1 MKGDW
6 CGAIDYKVA
15 ALVELRISLQAI
27 GKLPR
32 NRKIEAPDARVPPL
46 TELSPQ
52 LAWHEYSLCV
62 SLTAIDLMPTS
73 FSRLRHLSLALG
85 LLSLPVFVQAQA
97 AASASAASAN
107 VLDDGLDLR
116 FANGIAA
123 VVESKVITVDDIRRE
138 LAPILP
144 QIRRDS
150 RNQQEF
156 TQKLERVQDEIVR
169 NLVDRVIIV
178 KEFRKDEKRQIPAS
192 YVDNAIS
199 EQLTTQFEGDRARFL
214 AYLKSRGFT
223 LRDYR
228 KEVEEDIIY
237 GYMRGQQRKSVSIVS
252 PARVEAYYAA
262 NQDRFQ
268 QEEQVHLRL
277 IQLSRGE
284 LTDEALLA
292 KAEEILAK
300 FRAGEKFEDLAK
312 QYTQDARKARGGD
325 WGWQKRADL
334 KSEFSDPLF
343 ALSAGEV
350 SAPIIQR
357 EGVYLL
363 FAQDRKAAGVPP
375 IAEVREQI
383 ETTLAQQMTRDAQ
396 EKWLERLRRGAYVR
410 LY

>member
-1 MKGDW
+1 MPT
-6 CGAIDYKVA
+6 AFRRLA
-15 ALVELRISLQAI
+15 LRLALVATL
-27 GKLPR
+27 G
-32 NRKIEAPDARVPPL
+32 
-46 TELSPQ
+46 SP
-52 LAWHEYSLCV
+52 A
-62 SLTAIDLMPTS
+62 
-73 FSRLRHLSLALG
+73 LAL
-85 LLSLPVFVQAQA
+85 AQA
-97 AASASAASAN
+97 AAPAAAPAAS
-107 VLDDGLDLR
+107 LDDGLNLR

-123 VVESKVITVDDIRRE
+123 VVESKIITVDDIRRE

-156 TQKLERVQDEIVR
+156 SQKLERVQDEIIR
-169 NLVDRVIIV
+169 NLVDRALIV
-178 KEFRKDEKRQIPAS
+178 KEFRKDEKRKIPES
-192 YVDNAIS
+192 YIDNAIQ

-228 KEVEEDIIY
+228 KEMEEEIIY
-237 GYMRGQQRKSVSIVS
+237 GYMRGQQRKSANVVS
-252 PARVEAYYAA
+252 PAKVEEYYQA
-262 NQDRFQ
+262 NQQKFH

-277 IQLSRGE
+277 IQLTRGE
-284 LTDEALLA
+284 QTDAELVA

-312 QYTQDARKARGGD
+312 EYTQDARKSKGGD

-334 KSEFSDPLF
+334 KPEFSEPLF
-343 ALSAGEV
+343 ALKAGEV
-350 SAPIIQR
+350 SQPIIQK

-363 FAQDRKAAGVPP
+363 FAEDRKTAGVPP

-383 ETTLAQQMTRDAQ
+383 ESTLAQQMTREAQ
-396 EKWLERLRRGAYVR
+396 EKWLERLRKGAYVR

>member
-1 MKGDW
+1 MPIRLRSLSLLALSLGLVT
-6 CGAIDYKVA
+6 AP
-15 ALVELRISLQAI
+15 ALVRAQTASD
-27 GKLPR
+27 
-32 NRKIEAPDARVPPL
+32 AP
-46 TELSPQ
+46 
-52 LAWHEYSLCV
+52 
-62 SLTAIDLMPTS
+62 
-73 FSRLRHLSLALG
+73 
-85 LLSLPVFVQAQA
+85 
-97 AASASAASAN
+97 ASA
-107 VLDDGLDLR
+107 LDDGLDLR

-156 TQKLERVQDEIVR
+156 SQRLERVQDEIVR
-169 NLVDRVIIV
+169 NLVDRALIV

-214 AYLKSRGFT
+214 SYLKSRGLT

-237 GYMRGQQRKSVSIVS
+237 GYMRGQQRKSVNIVS

-262 NQDRFQ
+262 NQERFH

-277 IQLSRGE
+277 IQLARGE
-284 LTDEALLA
+284 LTDAALLA
-292 KAEEILAK
+292 KAEEILGK

-312 QYTQDARKARGGD
+312 QYTEDARKARGGD

-334 KSEFSDPLF
+334 KPEFSDPLF
-343 ALSAGEV
+343 ALKTGEV
-350 SAPIIQR
+350 SSPIVQP

-383 ETTLAQQMTRDAQ
+383 ETTLVQQMNREAQ